1 MSTLL
6 LIRHGQATPFERDT
20 DRLSGAGEAQSRE
33 VGAFLASSGVV
44 PTDVIHGP
52 MVRQRRTAELA
63 AVAASEHG
71 ATWPAPT
78 LDARLAEY
86 DGDAILRTLAPLVAE
101 ADVAFAA
108 LRDAFDAHRDTP
120 DRNRHFQRMLEAL
133 MDRHLRGDLTHP
145 EVETWAAF
153 KARVQAALRDL
164 VRGTP
169 GRTVVV
175 FTSGGVIG
183 LAVATVLEAPD
194 TAALRLNWRVQNASI
209 TQFTFGGGGRVSLDS
224 FNVTAHLPRELVTWR

>member
-6 LIRHGQATPFERDT
+6 LIRHGQATPFEQDT
-20 DRLSGAGEAQSRE
+20 DRLSERGEVQARE

-63 AVAASEHG
+63 AVAASERG
-71 ATWPAPT
+71 AMWPAPT

-86 DGDAILRTLAPLVAE
+86 DGDAIIRTLAPLVAE
-101 ADVAFAA
+101 VDPAFAA
-108 LRDAFDAHRDTP
+108 LREEFAARRDAP
-120 DRNRHFQRMLEAL
+120 DRNRSFQRMLEAL
-133 MDRHLRGDLTHP
+133 MDRHVRGDLTHP

-153 KARVQAALRDL
+153 KARVQAALSDL
-164 VRGTP
+164 VQGVS

-183 LAVATVLEAPD
+183 LVVATVLEAPD
-194 TAALRLNWRVQNASI
+194 TAVLRLNWRVQNASI

-224 FNVTAHLPRELVTWR
+224 YNVTAHLPRKLVTYR